1 MVFYLN
7 CISHHHRK
15 IAFSGCTHE
24 NHHTLS
30 QRFYTYTIPY
40 NHARDSDRN
49 AQKRNN
55 NKKSNNL
62 FKLKCNALYQKH
74 WCRLNGCVCVCA
86 RFSPFDAYYFPMCA
100 QKNWNVI
107 CIRSSEFMI
116 ISCGLRKF
124 MIENRCKYVP
134 MR

>member
-74 WCRLNGCVCVCA
+74 WCRLNGCVCLCAFFSIRRLLFSNVC
-86 RFSPFDAYYFPMCA
+86 SEKLECNLH
-100 QKNWNVI
+100 QKLGI
-107 CIRSSEFMI
+107 YDYQ
-116 ISCGLRKF
+116 LRITK
-124 MIENRCKYVP
+124 IYDRKSL
-134 MR
+134 